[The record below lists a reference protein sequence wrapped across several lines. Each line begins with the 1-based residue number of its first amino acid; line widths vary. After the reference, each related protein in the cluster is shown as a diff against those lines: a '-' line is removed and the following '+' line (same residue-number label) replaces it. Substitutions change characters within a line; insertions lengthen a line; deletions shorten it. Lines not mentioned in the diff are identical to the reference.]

1 MRDFQQN
8 FNRAL
13 SFGKFNIKKKKERD
27 FIKMIQ
33 SHKGEEN
40 TNL

>member
-13 SFGKFNIKKKKERD
+13 SFGKFNIKKKERD